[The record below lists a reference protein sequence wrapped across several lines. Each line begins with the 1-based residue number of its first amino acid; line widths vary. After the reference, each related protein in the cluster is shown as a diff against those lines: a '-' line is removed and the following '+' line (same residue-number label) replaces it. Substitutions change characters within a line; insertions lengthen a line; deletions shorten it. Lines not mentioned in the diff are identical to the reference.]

1 MGAATVADPAVGSDG
16 TAPTLT
22 QAENGNG
29 YLSSMPDGH
38 EFNLGPP
45 IKATNGDLVPYID
58 AGGAVIRQRHLS
70 LPIEH

>member
-1 MGAATVADPAVGSDG
+1 MKLGSFTYG
-16 TAPTLT
+16 FHPHEVTAPPTLT

-45 IKATNGDLVPYID
+45 IKATNGDLVLYTD
-58 AGGAVIRQRHLS
+58 AG
-70 LPIEH
+70 